1 MIAPVDNPLIG
12 FLLLTAVSSFDPGL
26 GSGVGVG
33 FVVDGVGVGLVVDG
47 VGVGIEVELVVEF
60 VDGTEVR
67 IEEKFKGQTTLDLSL
82 SVIIFSCPDIFEFAW
97 KKLLS
102 SKSIN
107 KRLILSEVFKKSNP
121 SSLGLILSKSEIVQ
135 LIIIDLLYF
144 SGNTQEQFLIL
155 SRI

>member
-60 VDGTEVR
+60 VDGTEV
-67 IEEKFKGQTTLDLSL
+67 GM
-82 SVIIFSCPDIFEFAW
+82 
-97 KKLLS
+97 
-102 SKSIN
+102 N
-107 KRLILSEVFKKSNP
+107 
-121 SSLGLILSKSEIVQ
+121 
-135 LIIIDLLYF
+135 
-144 SGNTQEQFLIL
+144 
-155 SRI
+155 